1 MIKFL
6 LKGILRDRSR
16 SLFPVMTVATGVF
29 LTVFLYC
36 FLEGI
41 FSDMMDLTARYDTG
55 HVGVTTRAWRE
66 LADQIPNDL
75 AILNTEDL
83 LDRLNKEESKMLWV
97 PRIRFGGILDIPD
110 AAGETRSQGPI
121 MGIGTD
127 LLGGNREDIKILGLE
142 KALRSGRLPQ
152 AENEILIGDEFAK
165 KLGVKPGDTATLM
178 GSTMYGGMA
187 VYNFKVAGIIR
198 FSVSTLNKGTIVCDI
213 RGVRTALDMQ
223 EGASEVLGFSRDM
236 VYAEDKMIKLARRF
250 NEKYSKAEDEF
261 SLSMLSISENTRY
274 GDYIAIS
281 KYFTGIIIGV
291 FVFAMAIVLWNS
303 GLLNSL
309 RRYGEIGIRL
319 AMGEPK
325 GTLYRRMIAEAVF
338 VGILGSI
345 IGTVLG
351 LAVSYY
357 LQYVGWDMTGL
368 MKNSEVLMQD
378 VFRTRVTLASYY
390 IGFVPGV
397 IASVLGTMFAGIGI
411 YRRQTSQ
418 LFKELES

>member
-1 MIKFL
+1 
-6 LKGILRDRSR
+6 
-16 SLFPVMTVATGVF
+16 
-29 LTVFLYC
+29 
-36 FLEGI
+36 
-41 FSDMMDLTARYDTG
+41 
-55 HVGVTTRAWRE
+55 
-66 LADQIPNDL
+66 
-75 AILNTEDL
+75 
-83 LDRLNKEESKMLWV
+83 
-97 PRIRFGGILDIPD
+97 
-110 AAGETRSQGPI
+110 
-121 MGIGTD
+121 
-127 LLGGNREDIKILGLE
+127 
-142 KALRSGRLPQ
+142 
-152 AENEILIGDEFAK
+152 
-165 KLGVKPGDTATLM
+165 
-178 GSTMYGGMA
+178 
-187 VYNFKVAGIIR
+187 
-198 FSVSTLNKGTIVCDI
+198 
-213 RGVRTALDMQ
+213 
-223 EGASEVLGFSRDM
+223 
-236 VYAEDKMIKLARRF
+236 
-250 NEKYSKAEDEF
+250 
-261 SLSMLSISENTRY
+261 
-274 GDYIAIS
+274 
-281 KYFTGIIIGV
+281 
-291 FVFAMAIVLWNS
+291 MAIVLWNS